1 MSEFVTV
8 ARPYAKAAF
17 DFAVEHNSVERWQD
31 MLAFVAEVTK
41 NEQMTELLSGA
52 LAPETLSDVFI
63 AVCGEQLDENGQN
76 LIRVMAENGRLN
88 ALPDVLEQFIH
99 LRAASEATAE
109 VEVISAAQMSDEQLA
124 KITAAMEKR
133 LSRKVKL
140 NCKIDKSVMAGVI
153 IRSGDMVIDGSVR
166 GRLERLASC
175 WINRED
181 GMFASEEG
189 KKLMKDW
196 NLPEGLMGVGALA
209 LGYASSH
216 PHTVKPRKEDYYR
229 IIK

>member
-153 IRSGDMVIDGSVR
+153 IRSVIWSLMVAYAAV
-166 GRLERLASC
+166 LNALQTSC
-175 WINRED
+175 SLK
-181 GMFASEEG
+181 GT
-189 KKLMKDW
+189 
-196 NLPEGLMGVGALA
+196 GACN
-209 LGYASSH
+209 
-216 PHTVKPRKEDYYR
+216 
-229 IIK
+229 